1 MFYKLIKKFYNEGIE
16 DFCTRLLYFFNT
28 IDSFFIFAGF
38 LGAFLCATGD
48 YPIQWFII
56 FGVIT
61 ILSILISDFHPL
73 FIGLSLP
80 HVFFLFYLLEVPL
93 SLAVTSG
100 LYCLGITLA
109 TQFVFMGLPDS
120 IVGRDIRIPFIKVY
134 NSLTTIAPTTC
145 SVPITLFFS
154 WLFCINLLGSRYAS
168 SVPLEYPIVALLSMV
183 FAAGFTWVF
192 RPHTYVSKFAKTP
205 APKEYFRQFF

>member
-1 MFYKLIKKFYNEGIE
+1 MLYKLIKKFYNEEIE

-38 LGAFLCATGD
+38 LAAFLCAAGD

-61 ILSILISDFHPL
+61 IFAILISDFHPL
-73 FIGLSLP
+73 FIALSLP
-80 HVFFLFYLLEVPL
+80 HVFFLFYLLKVPPP
-93 SLAVTSG
+93 LAMTSA
-100 LYCLGITLA
+100 LYCLGITLV

-120 IVGRDIRIPFIKVY
+120 IVGRDIRIPFIKIF

-154 WLFCINLLGSRYAS
+154 WLLRYAF
-168 SVPLEYPIVALLSMV
+168 L
-183 FAAGFTWVF
+183 
-192 RPHTYVSKFAKTP
+192 
-205 APKEYFRQFF
+205 